1 MLARN
6 VAKTDLTEVST
17 RFPQF
22 AKPVT
27 LVWGQGDRCFKP
39 SLGRRMAELFPNSS
53 LIEVAGAKTF
63 VSLDDPEAVIEA
75 IAAGAASS

>member
-1 MLARN
+1 
-6 VAKTDLTEVST
+6 
-17 RFPQF
+17 
-22 AKPVT
+22 
-27 LVWGQGDRCFKP
+27 
-39 SLGRRMAELFPNSS
+39 LFPNSS